1 MAIQCLQAL
10 IPCIHVFQTKKCVWT
25 QRADSTKAKHSSR
38 TLTHWIHQSLI
49 ITSRKAS
56 PNFVAFPLSFPLS
69 PTPPFPL
76 HAIKIRHPQPTFLID
91 HFPTPF
97 SLVCILPPTSHH
109 HLKLSPTPPNHSVP
123 NPTPPLPTTLT
134 KTPKTNQLSSTHSIL
149 INSTHTQKERL
160 IPILKQ
166 LHDAHAENINTQL
179 SNPN

>member
-76 HAIKIRHPQPTFLID
+76 HAIKIHHPQPKFLID

-109 HLKLSPTPPNHSVP
+109 HLKLSPQ
-123 NPTPPLPTTLT
+123 
-134 KTPKTNQLSSTHSIL
+134 TPKSLGSKPNSPTAHHINQNTKNKPTQFHSL
-149 INSTHTQKERL
+149 YSHKFHTHTKR
-160 IPILKQ
+160 K
-166 LHDAHAENINTQL
+166 T
-179 SNPN
+179 NPNSKTTTWCTRRKYKHATLKS